1 MIVKNK
7 AALVRAGPSLAS
19 DVVGELPKGT
29 LITCGDS
36 AFHDGIAR
44 REVLAPLKGWASAKC
59 LADAPVLPPPPPE
72 AGPEPPRVRA
82 QSDAPRPP
90 GPGPQPRLWALSD
103 VHTDHGENLDWL
115 RQMCAR
121 NDFRRDGLILAGDVS
136 SRFSILRETLAM
148 CKSAFADVSFVPG
161 NHDIWVTRGEPW
173 QDSLSK
179 LRAVDALCD
188 ELGVR
193 RTPCVMGGCVVA
205 PLCAWHHAAFDR
217 EPEVTGWN
225 GIPPASQVISD
236 FYLCKFPGLSQTDD
250 SVAAAL
256 DARNDEG
263 AIAELRMKHPS
274 LPLVTFS
281 HFVPHPSVVPEKRYL
296 FVPALAKAVGSTF
309 LERRVA
315 SLKPDV
321 HVFGHTHFGWDAT
334 RDGVRYVQAC
344 LAYPRE
350 RRDRLTT
357 VAAVCCPADAPETCR
372 PCTPFPVA
380 PAPLLLREGGA
391 FVPRYR
397 CGWSAFYDVNPR
409 RPDLTHMLPPYVAK
423 QYSCVPGVGEVGWG
437 EGVVTPA
444 SAMLSIST

>member
-1 MIVKNK
+1 MDGGDPDAI
-7 AALVRAGPSLAS
+7 AAMKDRLEAAAAAAEAS
-19 DVVGELPKGT
+19 SRLPEE
-29 LITCGDS
+29 D
-36 AFHDGIAR
+36 
-44 REVLAPLKGWASAKC
+44 E
-59 LADAPVLPPPPPE
+59 
-72 AGPEPPRVRA
+72 EPP
-82 QSDAPRPP
+82 
-90 GPGPQPRLWALSD
+90 PRLWALSD

-193 RTPCVMGGCVVA
+193 RTPHVMGGCVVA

-263 AIAELRMKHPS
+263 AIAALRRAHPT

-281 HFVPHPSVVPEKRYL
+281 HFVPRPELVPEKRYL

-309 LERRVA
+309 LETRVA
-315 SLKPDV
+315 RLQPDV

-334 RDGVRYVQAC
+334 LDGVRYVQAC

-372 PCTPFPVA
+372 PCSPFPVA

-423 QYSCVPGVGEVGWG
+423 QYSCVPAVGEVGWG